1 MNMKPRIATIN
12 TAITM
17 IKASGDLYRLMAWLS
32 PAFPVGAFSH
42 SAGLENAIFCGLVH
56 DRASMQAWLEDL
68 LSGGSL
74 WSDAVIFAKAHDAAA
89 QGNSKA
95 LADICEFANAFPG
108 TAELRSETQAL
119 GAAFMEATKH
129 GWHSA
134 MLDGLAA
141 ANPPYPVAV
150 AIAAAEYGIDRNAAL
165 GAFIHAATANLV
177 SVAIR
182 LVPLGQS
189 DGVNLISVLEP
200 LVHATA
206 DKTANTVLGDIT
218 TNCLMADIA
227 SMRHETQKTR
237 LFRT

>member
-1 MNMKPRIATIN
+1 MKMRTATI
-12 TAITM
+12 TTVTTM
-17 IKASGDLYRLMAWLS
+17 TKASGELYKLMAWLS

-42 SAGLENAIFCGLVH
+42 SAGLENAISCGLVH
-56 DRASMQAWLEDL
+56 DRVSMRAWLENL

-74 WSDAVIFAKAHDAAA
+74 WSDAVIFANAHDAAA
-89 QGNSKA
+89 QGSSKA
-95 LADICEFANAFPG
+95 LANICEFANAFPG
-108 TAELRSETQAL
+108 TAELRTETQAL
-119 GAAFMEATKH
+119 GAAFLEATKH
-129 GWHSA
+129 GWQS
-134 MLDGLAA
+134 MMLAA
-141 ANPPYPVAV
+141 IAPDNPPYPVAV
-150 AIAAAEYGIDRNAAL
+150 AIAAAEHGIERNAAL
-165 GAFIHAATANLV
+165 GAFIHASTANLV

-206 DKTANTVLGDIT
+206 EKAANTVLGDIT